1 MSGEESE
8 IALSK
13 QDLREVTAFAAEC
26 ADVVLAMFEADQ
38 PDDSRPRDAVGA
50 AWDFARGGE
59 RGKSL
64 RDTAWAA
71 LKAAGCADTEAAR
84 EAARAAMAA
93 AGAAYL
99 HPLAKATQV
108 KHILGA
114 AAHAARAAELAAG
127 DEPGT
132 APVTGAEHVRRAV
145 RRATPGVVE
154 VLRRFPAAPER
165 GGRVGELMRMLDADL
180 RSVAPSD

>member
-1 MSGEESE
+1 MAGDESE

-13 QDLREVTAFAAEC
+13 QELREVTGFAAAC
-26 ADVVLAMFEADQ
+26 ADVVLEVFETDR
-38 PDDSRPRDAVGA
+38 PDDARPREAVGA

-59 RGKSL
+59 RGKPL

-71 LKAAGCADTEAAR
+71 LKAAKSADTAAAR

-99 HPLAKATQV
+99 HPLARATQV

-132 APVTGAEHVRRAV
+132 GAEHIARAV
-145 RRATPGVVE
+145 RRATPVVVD
-154 VLRRFPAAPER
+154 VLRRFPTAPDG
-165 GGRVGELMRMLDADL
+165 GGRVGELTRLLDADL
-180 RSVAPSD
+180 RSLTFTE